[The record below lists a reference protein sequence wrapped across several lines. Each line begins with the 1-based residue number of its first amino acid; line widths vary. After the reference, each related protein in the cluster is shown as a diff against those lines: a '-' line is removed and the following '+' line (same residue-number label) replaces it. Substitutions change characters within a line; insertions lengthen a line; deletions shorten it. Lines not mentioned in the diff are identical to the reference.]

1 MRRRFRPFGSKV
13 VASFARD
20 QRLGDLCSAE
30 HEIHRARRYGASGHA
45 VIVRFA
51 DVLRD
56 DETTSFP
63 DRSQAKTAVGAGSGK
78 DHADRACSI
87 FASQGI

>member
-1 MRRRFRPFGSKV
+1 V

-30 HEIHRARRYGASGHA
+30 HEIHRARRDGASGHA

-56 DETTSFP
+56 DETASFP

-78 DHADRACSI
+78 DHADGACSI